1 MSRNLRS
8 PHSIRSQCQRL
19 FDHVQADRSPHFT
32 LDLTKLDAVADA
44 VIAIMQRDYPTGEI
58 PFHSR
63 WRHFD
68 PDRMSHFFSTL
79 DPIEKLRSQLE
90 LAIVS
95 VLLDAGAGD
104 RWHYQDQC
112 RKIWDRSEGL
122 AIASFELFE
131 QGVISGRAQDL
142 QALDRST
149 LATGL
154 QIRDDNPIVGL
165 DGRWQL
171 LVKLGKQME
180 ARSIDRLSDF
190 FSGLFSRETVSAEE
204 LLTIVLEDFSD
215 IWGGRLTLDGLN
227 LGDTWL
233 HSALGSDPYV
243 PFHKL
248 SQWLTYS
255 LMEPFQD
262 FGIAITDLEVLT
274 GLAEYRNGG
283 LFLDWEVLCLRDPA
297 VLTQLH
303 LPESELIVE
312 WRALTIVLLDQV
324 ANRIRSKLQVTAETL
339 PLVKIL
345 QGGTWTAGREM
356 ARTLRSNGGPPI
368 QVQSDGTVF

>member
-1 MSRNLRS
+1 MPLNLRS
-8 PHSIRSQCQRL
+8 PHTIRLQCQRL
-19 FDHVQADRSPHFT
+19 FDRVAADRSPHFT
-32 LDLTKLDAVADA
+32 LDLPKLDAVADM
-44 VIAIMQRDYPTGEI
+44 VITLMQRDYPDGNI

-68 PDRMSHFFSTL
+68 PDRITQYFAPLNPM
-79 DPIEKLRSQLE
+79 EKLRSQLE

-104 RWHYQDQC
+104 RWHYQDQ
-112 RKIWDRSEGL
+112 RGKTWSRSEGL

-142 QALDRST
+142 QSLDRST

-154 QIRDDNPIVGL
+154 QFRDDNPLVGF

-171 LVKLGKQME
+171 LVTLGE
-180 ARSIDRLSDF
+180 YLRTRSIHRLSDYFANF
-190 FSGLFSRETVSAEE
+190 FSRKTLSAED
-204 LLTIVLEDFSD
+204 LLAIVLAEFSE
-215 IWGGRLTLDGLN
+215 IWGGRLILDGLN
-227 LGDTWL
+227 LGDTWR
-233 HSALGSDPYV
+233 HSALEPDPYV

-262 FGIAITDLEVLT
+262 FGIGITDLDAMT

-283 LFLDWEVLCLRDPA
+283 LFLDGGVLQLRDPA
-297 VLTQLH
+297 VLPQLH
-303 LPESELIVE
+303 LPESDLIVE

-324 ANRIRSKLQVTAETL
+324 ADRIRSTLQVTAESL

-345 QGGTWTAGREM
+345 QGGTWTAGREL
-356 ARTLRSNGGPPI
+356 ARQLRSNGGPPLQI
-368 QVQSDGTVF
+368 QSDGTVF